1 MADVT
6 LKEIIQN
13 VPAELENH
21 KVILTNDEVVD
32 WTKFTN
38 NLRTYIVVQVT
49 PPPPAP
55 KLIKFVVADTAD
67 NFIAVADTAEAA
79 KTIGEGVGV
88 A

>member
-13 VPAELENH
+13 VPAELQNH
-21 KVILTNDEVVD
+21 KVILTDAQIVD

-38 NLRTYIVVQVT
+38 NLRTYVVVQVT

-55 KLIKFVVADTAD
+55 KSIKFVVADIA
-67 NFIAVADTAEAA
+67 NKFIAIADTEGEAE
-79 KTIGEGVGV
+79 TIGEAVEI